1 MKLICPNQSLFS
13 DEIKQILKKKFSCS
27 FLDISQSK
35 FNKIVNRYDI
45 VLARFSKD
53 IKYENGSNIKYI
65 ISPTTGEN
73 HIDPRFFREKKVK
86 VITLKNE
93 NSFLKEIN
101 ASSELT
107 ILLILNILRK
117 FKNFR
122 NKKKDIKL
130 GNEINN
136 KKVGI
141 IGLGRIGKKVSKI
154 LSSFGAKVYFNDIK
168 NIKNKKTLNFILKNC
183 DIISI
188 HIPLNKNNK
197 NFISK
202 NKISKLKNGSVIINT
217 SRGEI
222 IDESYLIQKLKSG
235 KLFYATDVVS
245 NENGVKKNK
254 LLKLETKIDNLLI
267 SPHIGGLTKE
277 SIKKTDEF
285 IVTKFLNAYEK

>member
-13 DEIKQILKKKFSCS
+13 DEIKQILKKKFNCN

-73 HIDPRFFREKKVK
+73 HIDPRFFSKKKVK

-93 NSFLKEIN
+93 NSFLKKIN
-101 ASSELT
+101 ASAEFT

-117 FKNFR
+117 VKNFK
-122 NKKKDIKL
+122 NKKKNIKL

-136 KKVGI
+136 KKIGI
-141 IGLGRIGKKVSKI
+141 IGLGRIGKKVLKI

-188 HIPLNKNNK
+188 HIPLNRNNK

-202 NKISKLKNGSVIINT
+202 NKISKLKKGSVIVNT

-222 IDESYLIQKLKSG
+222 IDESYLIKKLKSG
-235 KLFYATDVVS
+235 DLFYATDVIS
-245 NENGVKKNK
+245 NENGVKKNR

-267 SPHIGGLTKE
+267 TPHIGGLTEE
-277 SIKKTDEF
+277 SINKTDKF
-285 IVTKFLNAYEK
+285 ILSKFLNAYEK